1 MFLCGVKLKIM
12 AKKTTIDLKQKL
24 DAKCEQSLEAQI
36 PHPKQQDIENLI
48 YVVRN
53 RQVMFDRD
61 LAKLYQVETGQLNRQ
76 VKRNI
81 ERFPSDFMFQLT
93 KEELEIL
100 KCQNG
105 ITSWGGDRYLPYAFT
120 ENGVAMFS
128 GVLRSETAIE
138 VNIRIMRAFTA
149 MRHFLAN
156 NAQLFQRLSNI
167 EYHQIETDHRID
179 EVFKRLDANIHPQQ
193 GIFFDGQIFDAYKF
207 VCNLVRKAK
216 KAIVLVDNYV
226 DDTVLALLD
235 NRKEGVSATKYT
247 QHISQQLQLD
257 LARHNAQYGIIE
269 IQNFNKAHDRFLL
282 IDEEVY
288 LIGASIKDLGKKW
301 FAFTL
306 MRDLTVDELIMKI
319 QEGKN

>member
-1 MFLCGVKLKIM
+1 M
-12 AKKTTIDLKQKL
+12 AKKTTKAPTQMQGEKSDQSFEIQKPH
-24 DAKCEQSLEAQI
+24 LE
-36 PHPKQQDIENLI
+36 QQDIENLI

-93 KEELEIL
+93 KEEMAIL

-105 ITSWGGDRYLPYAFT
+105 IASWGGDRHFPYAFT
-120 ENGVAMFS
+120 ENGVAMLS
-128 GVLRSETAIE
+128 GILRSETAVD

-179 EVFKRLDANIHPQQ
+179 EVFKQLNANTQPQQ
-193 GIFFDGQIFDAYKF
+193 GIFFDGQVFDAYRYIS
-207 VCNLVRKAK
+207 NMVRKAMK
-216 KAIVLVDNYV
+216 SIVLVDNYV
-226 DDTVLALLD
+226 DDTVLTLLD
-235 NRKEGVSATKYT
+235 KRKDGVSATIYT
-247 QHISQQLQLD
+247 QNISQQLRLD
-257 LARHNAQYGIIE
+257 IARHNAQYAIIDVHS
-269 IQNFNKAHDRFLL
+269 FNKAHDRFLL

-288 LIGASIKDLGKKW
+288 HIGASIKDLGKKW

-306 MRDLTVDELIMKI
+306 LRDMTAAELLEKI
-319 QEGKN
+319 QTA

>member
-1 MFLCGVKLKIM
+1 M
-12 AKKTTIDLKQKL
+12 AKKTTKAPTQMQGEKSDQSFEIQKPH
-24 DAKCEQSLEAQI
+24 LE
-36 PHPKQQDIENLI
+36 QQDIENLI

-76 VKRNI
+76 VKRNN

-93 KEELEIL
+93 KEEMAIL

-105 ITSWGGDRYLPYAFT
+105 IASWGGDRHFPYAFT
-120 ENGVAMFS
+120 ENGVAMLS
-128 GVLRSETAIE
+128 GILRSETAVD

-179 EVFKRLDANIHPQQ
+179 EVFKQLNANTQPQQ
-193 GIFFDGQIFDAYKF
+193 GIFFDGQVFDAYRYIS
-207 VCNLVRKAK
+207 NMVRKAMK
-216 KAIVLVDNYV
+216 SIVLVDNYV
-226 DDTVLALLD
+226 DDTVLTLLD
-235 NRKEGVSATKYT
+235 KRKDGVSATIYT
-247 QHISQQLQLD
+247 QNISQQLRLD
-257 LARHNAQYGIIE
+257 IARHNAQYAIIDVHS
-269 IQNFNKAHDRFLL
+269 FNKAHDRFLL

-288 LIGASIKDLGKKW
+288 HIGASIKDLGKKW

-306 MRDLTVDELIMKI
+306 LRDMTAAELLEKI
-319 QEGKN
+319 QTA

>member
-1 MFLCGVKLKIM
+1 M
-12 AKKTTIDLKQKL
+12 AKKTTNAPTQLQGEKSDQSFEMQK
-24 DAKCEQSLEAQI
+24 
-36 PHPKQQDIENLI
+36 PHLKQQDIENLI

-93 KEELEIL
+93 KEEMAIL

-105 ITSWGGDRYLPYAFT
+105 IASWGGDRHFPYAFT
-120 ENGVAMFS
+120 ENGVAMLS
-128 GVLRSETAIE
+128 GILRSETAVD

-156 NAQLFQRLSNI
+156 NVQLFQRLSNI

-179 EVFKRLDANIHPQQ
+179 EVFKQLNANTQPQQ
-193 GIFFDGQIFDAYKF
+193 GIFFDGQVFDAYRYIS
-207 VCNLVRKAK
+207 NLVRKAK
-216 KAIVLVDNYV
+216 KSIVLVDNYV
-226 DDTVLALLD
+226 DDTVLTLLD
-235 NRKEGVSATKYT
+235 KRKDGVSATIYT
-247 QHISQQLQLD
+247 QNISQQLRLD
-257 LARHNAQYGIIE
+257 IARHNAQYTIIDV
-269 IQNFNKAHDRFLL
+269 QSFNKAHDRFLL

-288 LIGASIKDLGKKW
+288 HIGASIKDLGKKW

-306 MRDLTVDELIMKI
+306 LRDMTAAELLKKI
-319 QEGKN
+319 QTA

>member
-1 MFLCGVKLKIM
+1 M
-12 AKKTTIDLKQKL
+12 AKKTTKAPTQMQGEKSDKSFEIQKL
-24 DAKCEQSLEAQI
+24 HLE
-36 PHPKQQDIENLI
+36 QQDIENLI

-93 KEELEIL
+93 KEEMAIL

-105 ITSWGGDRYLPYAFT
+105 IASWGGDRHLPYAFT
-120 ENGVAMFS
+120 ENGVAMLS
-128 GVLRSETAIE
+128 GILRSEIAID

-156 NAQLFQRLSNI
+156 NAQFFQRLSNI

-179 EVFKRLDANIHPQQ
+179 EVFKQLNANTQPQQ
-193 GIFFDGQIFDAYKF
+193 GIFFDGQVFDAYRYI
-207 VCNLVRKAK
+207 CNLVRKAK
-216 KAIVLVDNYV
+216 KSIVLVDNYV
-226 DDTVLALLD
+226 DDTVLTLLD
-235 NRKEGVSATKYT
+235 KRKNGVSATIYT
-247 QHISQQLQLD
+247 QNISQQLRLD
-257 LARHNAQYGIIE
+257 IARHNAQYAIIDV
-269 IQNFNKAHDRFLL
+269 QSFNKAHDRFLL

-288 LIGASIKDLGKKW
+288 HIGASIKDLGKKW

-306 MRDLTVDELIMKI
+306 LRDMTAAELLKKI
-319 QEGKN
+319 QTA

>member
-1 MFLCGVKLKIM
+1 M
-12 AKKTTIDLKQKL
+12 AKKTTKAPTQMQGEKSDQSFEIQKPH
-24 DAKCEQSLEAQI
+24 LE
-36 PHPKQQDIENLI
+36 QQDIENLI

-93 KEELEIL
+93 KEEMAIL

-105 ITSWGGDRYLPYAFT
+105 IASWGGDRHFPYAFT
-120 ENGVAMFS
+120 ENGVAMLS
-128 GVLRSETAIE
+128 GILRSETAVD

-179 EVFKRLDANIHPQQ
+179 EVFKQLNANTQPQQ
-193 GIFFDGQIFDAYKF
+193 GIFFDGQVFDAYRYIS
-207 VCNLVRKAK
+207 NMVRKAMK
-216 KAIVLVDNYV
+216 SIVLVDNYV
-226 DDTVLALLD
+226 DDTVLTLLD
-235 NRKEGVSATKYT
+235 KRKDGVSATIYT
-247 QHISQQLQLD
+247 QNISQQLRLD
-257 LARHNAQYGIIE
+257 IARHNAQYAIIDVHS
-269 IQNFNKAHDRFLL
+269 FNKAHDRFLL

-288 LIGASIKDLGKKW
+288 HIGASIKDLGKKW

-306 MRDLTVDELIMKI
+306 LRDMTAAELLKKI
-319 QEGKN
+319 QTA

>member
-1 MFLCGVKLKIM
+1 M
-12 AKKTTIDLKQKL
+12 AKKTTKAPTQMQGEKSDQSFEIQKPH
-24 DAKCEQSLEAQI
+24 LE
-36 PHPKQQDIENLI
+36 QQDIENLI

-93 KEELEIL
+93 KEEMAIL

-105 ITSWGGDRYLPYAFT
+105 IASWGGDRHFPYAFT
-120 ENGVAMFS
+120 ENGVAMLS
-128 GVLRSETAIE
+128 GILRSETAVD

-179 EVFKRLDANIHPQQ
+179 EVFKQLNANTQPQQ
-193 GIFFDGQIFDAYKF
+193 GIFFDGQVFDAYRYIS
-207 VCNLVRKAK
+207 NMVRKAMK
-216 KAIVLVDNYV
+216 SIILVDNYV
-226 DDTVLALLD
+226 DDTVLTLLD
-235 NRKEGVSATKYT
+235 KRKDGVSATIYT
-247 QHISQQLQLD
+247 QNISQQLRLD
-257 LARHNAQYGIIE
+257 IARHNAQYAIIDVHS
-269 IQNFNKAHDRFLL
+269 FNKAHDRFLL

-288 LIGASIKDLGKKW
+288 HIGASIKDLGNKW

-306 MRDLTVDELIMKI
+306 LRDMTAAELLEKI
-319 QEGKN
+319 QTA

>member
-1 MFLCGVKLKIM
+1 M
-12 AKKTTIDLKQKL
+12 AKKTTKDPIQMPVEKYEPTIVLKNPPLKQK
-24 DAKCEQSLEAQI
+24 
-36 PHPKQQDIENLI
+36 DIENLI

-93 KEELEIL
+93 KEEMVIL

-105 ITSWGGDRYLPYAFT
+105 IASWGGDRHLPYAFT
-120 ENGVAMFS
+120 ENGVAMLS
-128 GVLRSETAIE
+128 GVLRSETAVD

-149 MRHFLAN
+149 MRHFHAN

-179 EVFKRLDANIHPQQ
+179 EVFKQLDARTQPQQ
-193 GIFFDGQIFDAYKF
+193 GIFFDGQVFDAYRYISD
-207 VCNLVRKAK
+207 LVRKAK
-216 KAIVLVDNYV
+216 KSIILVDNYV
-226 DDTVLALLD
+226 DDTVLTLLD
-235 NRKEGVSATKYT
+235 KRTEGVSATIYT
-247 QHISQQLQLD
+247 QNISQQLRLD
-257 LARHNAQYGIIE
+257 LARHNAQYAIIDV
-269 IQNFNKAHDRFLL
+269 QSFNKAHDRFLL

-288 LIGASIKDLGKKW
+288 HIGASIKDLGKKW

-306 MRDLTVDELIMKI
+306 LRDMTAAELLKKI
-319 QEGKN
+319 QTA

>member
-1 MFLCGVKLKIM
+1 M
-12 AKKTTIDLKQKL
+12 AKKTTKDLTRKP
-24 DAKCEQSLEAQI
+24 DAKRDHSFEVQNSQL
-36 PHPKQQDIENLI
+36 KQQDIENLI

-93 KEELEIL
+93 KEELGIL

-105 ITSWGGDRYLPYAFT
+105 IASWGGDRHLPYAFT
-120 ENGVAMFS
+120 ENGVAMLS
-128 GVLRSETAIE
+128 GVLRSQTAVE

-149 MRHFLAN
+149 MRHFLVD

-167 EYHQIETDHRID
+167 EYHQIEIDHRID
-179 EVFKRLDANIHPQQ
+179 EVFKRLDAHTQPQQ
-193 GIFFDGQIFDAYKF
+193 GIFFDGQVFDAYKF
-207 VCNLVRKAK
+207 VCDLVRKANK
-216 KAIVLVDNYV
+216 TIVLVDNYV
-226 DDTVLALLD
+226 DDTVLTLLD
-235 NRKEGVSATKYT
+235 KRKEGVSATIYT
-247 QHISQQLQLD
+247 QHFSQLLKLD
-257 LARHNAQYGIIE
+257 LTRHNAQYAVIE

-288 LIGASIKDLGKKW
+288 HIGASIKDLGKKW

-306 MRDLTVDELIMKI
+306 MHDLTADELINKI
-319 QEGKN
+319 QEG

>member
-1 MFLCGVKLKIM
+1 M
-12 AKKTTIDLKQKL
+12 AKKTTKAPTQMQGEKSDQSFEIQKPH
-24 DAKCEQSLEAQI
+24 LE
-36 PHPKQQDIENLI
+36 QQDIENLI

-93 KEELEIL
+93 KEEMAIL

-105 ITSWGGDRYLPYAFT
+105 IASWGGDRHFPYAFT
-120 ENGVAMFS
+120 ENGVAMLS
-128 GVLRSETAIE
+128 GILRSETAVD

-156 NAQLFQRLSNI
+156 NAQFFQRLSNI

-179 EVFKRLDANIHPQQ
+179 EVFKQLNANTQPQQ
-193 GIFFDGQIFDAYKF
+193 GIFFDGQVFDAYRYIS
-207 VCNLVRKAK
+207 NMVRKAMK
-216 KAIVLVDNYV
+216 SIVLVDNYV
-226 DDTVLALLD
+226 DDTVLTLLD
-235 NRKEGVSATKYT
+235 KRKDGVSATIYT
-247 QHISQQLQLD
+247 QNISQQLRLD
-257 LARHNAQYGIIE
+257 IARHNAQYAIIDV
-269 IQNFNKAHDRFLL
+269 QSFNKAHDRFLL

-288 LIGASIKDLGKKW
+288 HIGASIKDLGKKW

-306 MRDLTVDELIMKI
+306 LRDMTAAELLKKI
-319 QEGKN
+319 QTA